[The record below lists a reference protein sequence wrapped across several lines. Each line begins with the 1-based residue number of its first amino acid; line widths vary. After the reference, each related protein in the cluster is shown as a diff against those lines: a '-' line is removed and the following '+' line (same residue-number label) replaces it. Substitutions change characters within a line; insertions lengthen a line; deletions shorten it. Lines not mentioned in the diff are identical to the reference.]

1 MTSPSQWTWFW
12 ETSRRWWRTR
22 KPGMLQSMGLQRVGH
37 DWVTEQHNLA
47 FPNLWG
53 MASETLR
60 GKKKKTDLESVHSFI
75 HSFTYSVISYALMC
89 LCDTRSNSEYQGH
102 NGEKGTCL
110 SSQRASSRRVQ
121 TVHLTKASHET
132 VLSMCLFSPHIPICV
147 FHGNDILSLWLI

>member
-60 GKKKKTDLESVHSFI
+60 GKKKKQTWSPYIHSFI
-75 HSFTYSVISYALMC
+75 HSLIQSLAMHWCASVTPGATLSIRDTTARKVHVSLLRGHHLEGCRQSISPKPPTKQCSRCVSSLP
-89 LCDTRSNSEYQGH
+89 TS
-102 NGEKGTCL
+102 L
-110 SSQRASSRRVQ
+110 SVSSM
-121 TVHLTKASHET
+121 E
-132 VLSMCLFSPHIPICV
+132 MIFCPY
-147 FHGNDILSLWLI
+147 GW